1 MPAAI
6 GTNGTRFGS
15 DPSLTFD
22 TSGNVFY
29 SYIVIFFSNGRGKG
43 TINGTEMA
51 VARSS
56 DGGATYPNITFFS
69 FSGGQ
74 DHFNDKPMITADTNL
89 KSAFRDNVY
98 VAWDAASGG
107 SGGGGIRVAHSAD
120 HGRSFSITRA
130 DNPNGPGRAIG
141 AVPFVGPNGELY
153 AAWNDYAA
161 SAITFNRSFDGG
173 NTWGAPV
180 VIASQSIGFQA
191 LPPAQSFRGAL
202 LIQPA
207 LPIVPAAPTRP
218 SLLFLDGRSP
228 QGTTDILLSFSDDRG
243 GSWSAPARVTDP
255 LSSVDR
261 FFPWLSVDPVTGDVN
276 VSFYDTRNDTTGF
289 RYMTDVYFS
298 QSTGGATWAPNTR
311 VSSASSNEHDC
322 GGLFPC
328 SAIDYGNQYGDYEG
342 LVSFGGVSHA
352 IWTDSRDNQT
362 AAAGCRTNLVM
373 EEVFT
378 ATVK

>member
-1 MPAAI
+1 VVLVCITVFALATAMAAQTGDPNRPTWWNKYQQLANAGTAGKAVLLGPLTVGTNADASNECGPQSETYISSIPTSPRRWPPVPMKFSGWPMRGYFSTDNGATWGGVDLPLPAAI
-6 GTNGTRFGS
+6 GANGTRFGS

-22 TSGNVFY
+22 TRGNVFY
-29 SYIVIFFSNGRGKG
+29 SYIVVFFSNGGGKG

-56 DGGATYPNITFFS
+56 DGGVTYPNITFFS

-161 SAITFNRSFDGG
+161 STITFNRSFDG
-173 NTWGAPV
+173 
-180 VIASQSIGFQA
+180 
-191 LPPAQSFRGAL
+191 
-202 LIQPA
+202 
-207 LPIVPAAPTRP
+207 
-218 SLLFLDGRSP
+218 D
-228 QGTTDILLSFSDDRG
+228 
-243 GSWSAPARVTDP
+243 
-255 LSSVDR
+255 
-261 FFPWLSVDPVTGDVN
+261 
-276 VSFYDTRNDTTGF
+276 
-289 RYMTDVYFS
+289 
-298 QSTGGATWAPNTR
+298 
-311 VSSASSNEHDC
+311 
-322 GGLFPC
+322 
-328 SAIDYGNQYGDYEG
+328 
-342 LVSFGGVSHA
+342 
-352 IWTDSRDNQT
+352 
-362 AAAGCRTNLVM
+362 LVM

-378 ATVK
+378 ATVVK